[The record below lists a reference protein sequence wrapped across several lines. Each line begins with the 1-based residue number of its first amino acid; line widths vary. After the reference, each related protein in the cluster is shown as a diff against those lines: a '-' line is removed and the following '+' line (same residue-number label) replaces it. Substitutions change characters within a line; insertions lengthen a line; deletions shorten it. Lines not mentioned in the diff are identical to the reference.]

1 MKQILTE
8 SVAVSDNINTIDIDS
23 MSNNMPELPEVE
35 TVKAGLSRSW
45 IGKRIEGVD
54 LRRPNLRFPFPVNLE
69 KDLVGRTI
77 IDIRRRAKYLL
88 IDLDDGQIML
98 SHLGMS
104 GKWTIDAT
112 DSNGKHDHVVLY
124 LDDGS
129 ISVYND
135 PRRFGVLDLF
145 TGDSHKLLDHLGPE
159 PLEEWGPEDLEA
171 KLSKRKAAIKIAILD
186 QKVVVGVGNI
196 YVCEALN
203 RCNIS
208 PTRPSNEI
216 SIKECES
223 LVIEI
228 RKILAEAIQAGGSTL
243 KDFAGVDGT
252 LGYFPHQFKV
262 YDKEGSDCECGG
274 IVERFAQGGRSTFW
288 CPSCQQ

>member
-1 MKQILTE
+1 
-8 SVAVSDNINTIDIDS
+8 
-23 MSNNMPELPEVE
+23 MSTYMPELPEVE

-54 LRRPNLRFPFPVNLE
+54 LRRPNLRFPFPANLE
-69 KDLVGRTI
+69 QDLVGRTI
-77 IDIRRRAKYLL
+77 TNIRRRAKYLL
-88 IDLDDGQIML
+88 IDLNDGQILL

-112 DSNGKHDHVVLY
+112 DCNGKHDHVVLY
-124 LDDGS
+124 LDDGT

-145 TGDSHKLLDHLGPE
+145 TGKSHKLLDHLGPE
-159 PLEEWGPEDLEA
+159 PLGEWVAGDLKS
-171 KLSKRKAAIKIAILD
+171 KLSKKKTAIKISILD
-186 QKVVVGVGNI
+186 QRVVVGVGNI

-203 RCNIS
+203 RCKIS

-216 SIKECES
+216 SDKECEL
-223 LVIEI
+223 LVNEI
-228 RKILAEAIQAGGSTL
+228 KKILAEAIQAGGSTL

-262 YDKEGSDCECGG
+262 YDKVGKKCGCGG